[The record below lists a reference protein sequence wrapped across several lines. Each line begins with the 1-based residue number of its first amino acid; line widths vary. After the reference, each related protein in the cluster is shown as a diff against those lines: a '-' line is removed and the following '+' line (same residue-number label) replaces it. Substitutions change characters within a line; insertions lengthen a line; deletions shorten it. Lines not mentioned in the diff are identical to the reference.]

1 MVGGRTVGGAE
12 EGGAEEGGA
21 EEGGAAGGVCEGW
34 AGWASGSA
42 DCASAGGATTRPA
55 KAMRAAARIERR
67 GRELSAWNA
76 GTGTILRLLDCAEGV
91 VGPAVSPGVWTPEAP
106 AAFPRSIRRRRGIG
120 PDTLPTMTRP
130 NCLPRPTSIG
140 CTPAPRRLP
149 QRVRGLFGAGI
160 AAGLS
165 AVLLSAAGL
174 SGCAIAPMPGARSV
188 TLESKL
194 SQARYEP
201 TFSRLVFL
209 SDDGV
214 TADFF
219 LTDLPDEALAPD
231 APLAGLSGNLMYV
244 KLFVQPAPGM
254 TPIDDG
260 ACSVIVNL
268 LVIADGRVG
277 RYGGGGFMLPW
288 GTPKSQQFGG
298 TLDGG
303 TLRLLSA
310 ASGFR
315 DPLGPVD
322 LTASFRATR
331 DAAMARRLAARYE
344 ALLRGLTP
352 VKVDAGSATG
362 ANPPA
367 PMR

>member
-1 MVGGRTVGGAE
+1 MAL
-12 EGGAEEGGA
+12 AL
-21 EEGGAAGGVCEGW
+21 AASLLGL
-34 AGWASGSA
+34 AGCSF
-42 DCASAGGATTRPA
+42 
-55 KAMRAAARIERR
+55 
-67 GRELSAWNA
+67 
-76 GTGTILRLLDCAEGV
+76 
-91 VGPAVSPGVWTPEAP
+91 AP
-106 AAFPRSIRRRRGIG
+106 
-120 PDTLPTMTRP
+120 L
-130 NCLPRPTSIG
+130 
-140 CTPAPRRLP
+140 
-149 QRVRGLFGAGI
+149 
-160 AAGLS
+160 
-165 AVLLSAAGL
+165 
-174 SGCAIAPMPGARSV
+174 PGARSV

-194 SQARYEP
+194 NQARYEP
-201 TFSRLVFL
+201 SFSRLVFV

-214 TADFF
+214 TADIF

-231 APLAGLSGNLMYV
+231 APLAGVSGNLMYI

-260 ACSVIVNL
+260 ACSVIVNH

-288 GTPKSQQFGG
+288 GTPKNPQFGG

-303 TLRLLSA
+303 TLKLLSTGP
-310 ASGFR
+310 GFR

-352 VKVDAGSATG
+352 VKHDAKPDAKPDANPGTLPAADSPASANT
-362 ANPPA
+362 PPA
-367 PMR
+367 PQ